1 MGGELQMNKMI
12 KGSVAGATGIVL
24 LMGGFGTYALWSDT
38 SSMEANGVTSGE
50 LDIASATATWAD
62 ASGDS
67 TTAWNPASDAI
78 VPGDVIERTQVFTVT
93 GSGKNLEGT
102 IDLTGGA
109 VDKAAFAKSP
119 GPGNWLT
126 VDVDVT
132 SSGGGVNETAPG
144 SNAFVFSAPFDT
156 ETLTAVVTYSFD
168 EATTAQQAQDATATM
183 AATTFTIA
191 QVRP

>member
-1 MGGELQMNKMI
+1 MNNKMI
-12 KGSVAGATGIVL
+12 KGSIAGATGIVL

-38 SSMEANGVTSGE
+38 SDMEASGVTSGE
-50 LDIASATATWAD
+50 LDIASAAATWAD

-67 TTAWNPASDAI
+67 TTAWNPNTDEI
-78 VPGDVIERTQVFTVT
+78 VPGDVIERTQVFTVK
-93 GSGKNLEGT
+93 GSGKNLAGT
-102 IDLTGGA
+102 IELSGGA
-109 VDKAAFAKSP
+109 VNDAAFAKAP

-132 SSGGGVNETAPG
+132 SSGGGVNETATD
-144 SNAFVFSAPFDT
+144 SNAFAFDAPFGT
-156 ETLTAVVTYSFD
+156 QTLTAVVTYSFD
-168 EATTAQQAQDATATM
+168 EATTSQQAQNASATM